1 MSNWSMPSGNWWKTR
16 MAIEYQKGNAFL
28 HHLDAR
34 TKLLLFVGMTVL
46 AIVVIDPILMGLLFA
61 ALYFIGLRSVNP
73 KLLNS
78 NLRILIVIFLT
89 FAMFQIIFFEKEG
102 SHFLFYLIPFKDWI
116 PVTVEGLIRGL
127 AVFFRFFSVVL
138 AVHLMLY
145 TTPPVDLALTITKRE
160 QSRRMNTELGI
171 TLILGLIFFVIAH
184 LVRAEDIQALP
195 FNLAVRTL
203 IIFLACLIS
212 AYLVQK
218 IAGHGLPPEMG
229 MALTLGF
236 ATVGLLSKQTE
247 IITDAQK
254 ARGYD
259 VKPRNLIRRLQ
270 VFAALLLPIFLAT
283 LERSQDISVAILS
296 RGFDY
301 NISARTYRR
310 QLKFQT
316 RDYIVLSI
324 LVLLL
329 FGSLYL
335 NYLQIG
341 NPTEQLVLNLLNSK

>member
-1 MSNWSMPSGNWWKTR
+1 
-16 MAIEYQKGNAFL
+16 MAIEYQKGDSFL
-28 HHLDAR
+28 HRLDAR
-34 TKLLLFVGMTVL
+34 TKLLLFVGMTIL
-46 AIVVIDPILMGLLFA
+46 AIVVVDPILMGLLFA
-61 ALYFIGLRSVNP
+61 ALYFTGRRAVDP

-89 FAMFQIIFFEKEG
+89 FAMFQIIFFPTEG
-102 SHFLFYLIPFKDWI
+102 SHFLFYLIPFRDWI

-160 QSRRMNTELGI
+160 QSRRPGSELAV
-171 TLILGLIFFVIAH
+171 TLILGLILFVVAN
-184 LVRAEDIQALP
+184 LTWAEKIRVLP
-195 FNLAVRTL
+195 FGDPSRTAIILLAAVV
-203 IIFLACLIS
+203 S
-212 AYLVQK
+212 AYVVQRL
-218 IAGHGLPPEMG
+218 IGHGLPPEMG

-301 NISARTYRR
+301 NIEARTYRR
-310 QLKFQT
+310 QLKFQAQ
-316 RDYIVLSI
+316 DYIVLSI

-335 NYLQIG
+335 NYLQLG
-341 NPTEQLVLNLLNSK
+341 NPTEQLVLNLLNR

>member
-1 MSNWSMPSGNWWKTR
+1 
-16 MAIEYQKGNAFL
+16 MAIEYQKGSSFL
-28 HHLDAR
+28 HRLDAR
-34 TKLLLFVGMTVL
+34 TKLFLFIGMTIL

-61 ALYFIGLRSVNP
+61 CLYFIGTRAIDR

-89 FAMFQIIFFEKEG
+89 FAMFQIIFIRTED
-102 SHFLFYLIPFKDWI
+102 SHFLFYLIPFQNWI
-116 PVTVEGLIRGL
+116 PVTVEGVVQGL

-160 QSRRMNTELGI
+160 QRRRLNSELVV
-171 TLILGLIFFVIAH
+171 TLILGLILFVIAH
-184 LVRAEDIQALP
+184 LTRAEEIRDLP
-195 FNLAVRTL
+195 FDTAPRIL
-203 IIFLACLIS
+203 IILFGSFVVAFLL
-212 AYLVQK
+212 QR
-218 IAGHGLPPEMG
+218 IAGQGLPPEMG

-259 VKPRNLIRRLQ
+259 VKPKNIFRRIQ
-270 VFAALLLPIFLAT
+270 VLTALLLPIFLAT

-316 RDYIVLSI
+316 WDYIVLTI

-329 FGSLYL
+329 FGGLYL
-335 NYLQIG
+335 NLLNLG
-341 NPTEQLVLNLLNSK
+341 NPTEQLVLSLLNE

>member
-1 MSNWSMPSGNWWKTR
+1 
-16 MAIEYQKGNAFL
+16 MAIEYQKGKAFL
-28 HHLDAR
+28 HRLDAR

-46 AIVVIDPILMGLLFA
+46 AIVVVDPILMGLIFA
-61 ALYFIGLRSVNP
+61 GLYFVGAHSVDR

-89 FAMFQIIFFEKEG
+89 FSLFQIIFFTSKDA
-102 SHFLFYLIPFKDWI
+102 HFLFYLIPFKNWI
-116 PVTVEGLIRGL
+116 PVTVQGLVRGA

-160 QSRRMNTELGI
+160 QNRGLSAELTS
-171 TLILGLIFFVIAH
+171 TLILGLILFVIAH
-184 LVRAEDIQALP
+184 LTKVEEIQALSSDIRI
-195 FNLAVRTL
+195 RTL
-203 IIFLACLIS
+203 IVLVASFVLAYVI
-212 AYLVQK
+212 QK
-218 IAGHGLPPEMG
+218 IIGHGLPPEMG

-259 VKPRNLIRRLQ
+259 VKPKNLIRRVQ
-270 VFAALLLPIFLAT
+270 VLTALLLPIFLAT

-301 NISARTYRR
+301 NIAERTYRR

-316 RDYIVLSI
+316 TDYIVLTLI
-324 LVLLL
+324 VLLL
-329 FGSLYL
+329 FAGMYL
-335 NYLQIG
+335 NYLNIG
-341 NPTEQLVLNLLNSK
+341 NPTEQFILSLLNNSS

>member
-1 MSNWSMPSGNWWKTR
+1 
-16 MAIEYQKGNAFL
+16 MAIEFQKGSSFL
-28 HHLDAR
+28 HRLDAR
-34 TKLLLFVGMTVL
+34 TKLLLFVGMTIL

-61 ALYFIGLRSVNP
+61 CLYFIGTRAIDR

-89 FAMFQIIFFEKEG
+89 FAMFQIIFVRAED
-102 SHFLFYLIPFKDWI
+102 SHFLFYLIPFKNWV
-116 PVTVEGLIRGL
+116 PVTVQGIVRGL

-160 QSRRMNTELGI
+160 QRRKLSLELVV
-171 TLILGLIFFVIAH
+171 TVILGLIFFVIAH
-184 LVRAEDIQALP
+184 LTRAEEIRVLP
-195 FNLAVRTL
+195 FDPGTRTL
-203 IIFLACLIS
+203 IVLLGSFVV

-259 VKPRNLIRRLQ
+259 VKPKNLIRRIQ
-270 VFAALLLPIFLAT
+270 VLTALLLPIFLAT

-310 QLKFQT
+310 QLIFHT
-316 RDYIVLSI
+316 RDYIVLTT

-329 FGSLYL
+329 FGGLYL
-335 NYLQIG
+335 NYLDIG
-341 NPTEQLVLNLLNSK
+341 NPTEQFILNLLNE

>member
-1 MSNWSMPSGNWWKTR
+1 
-16 MAIEYQKGNAFL
+16 MAIEYQKRDSFL
-28 HHLDAR
+28 HRLDAR
-34 TKLLLFVGMTVL
+34 TKLLLFVGMTIL

-61 ALYFIGLRSVNP
+61 TLYFIGRRSVDP

-89 FAMFQIIFFEKEG
+89 FSLFQVIFFDSER
-102 SHFLFYLIPFKDWI
+102 SHFLFYLIPFTNRI

-160 QSRRMNTELGI
+160 QRRNVSSELVI
-171 TLILGLIFFVIAH
+171 TLILGLILFVAAY
-184 LVRAEDIQALP
+184 LTWTKQIQDLP
-195 FNLAVRTL
+195 FNTL
-203 IIFLACLIS
+203 IRILIVLLAAIMS
-212 AYLVQK
+212 AYVIQR
-218 IAGHGLPPEMG
+218 IIGHGLPPEMG

-259 VKPRNLIRRLQ
+259 VKPKNLIRRLQ

-301 NISARTYRR
+301 NIGARTYRR
-310 QLKFQT
+310 QLKFNLQ
-316 RDYIVLSI
+316 DYIVLSI
-324 LVLLL
+324 LVFLLL
-329 FGSLYL
+329 GGQYL
-335 NYLQIG
+335 NYLQLG
-341 NPTEQLVLNLLNSK
+341 NPTEQFVLNLLDR

>member
-1 MSNWSMPSGNWWKTR
+1 
-16 MAIEYQKGNAFL
+16 MAIEFQKGSSFL
-28 HHLDAR
+28 HRLDAR
-34 TKLLLFVGMTVL
+34 TKLLLFVGMTIL
-46 AIVVIDPILMGLLFA
+46 AIVVIDPILMGLLFVC
-61 ALYFIGLRSVNP
+61 LYFIGTRAIDR

-89 FAMFQIIFFEKEG
+89 FALFQIIFVRAED
-102 SHFLFYLIPFKDWI
+102 SHFLFYLIPFKNWV
-116 PVTVEGLIRGL
+116 PVTVQGIVRGL

-160 QSRRMNTELGI
+160 QRRKLSLELVV
-171 TLILGLIFFVIAH
+171 TVILGLIFFVIAH
-184 LVRAEDIQALP
+184 LTRAEEIRVLP
-195 FNLAVRTL
+195 FDLGTRTL
-203 IIFLACLIS
+203 IVLLGSFVV

-259 VKPRNLIRRLQ
+259 VKPKNLIRRIQ
-270 VFAALLLPIFLAT
+270 VLTALLLPIFLAT

-310 QLKFQT
+310 QLIFHT
-316 RDYIVLSI
+316 RDYIVLTI

-335 NYLQIG
+335 NYLHVG
-341 NPTEQLVLNLLNSK
+341 NPTEQFILNLLNE

>member
-1 MSNWSMPSGNWWKTR
+1 
-16 MAIEYQKGNAFL
+16 MAIEYQKGNSFL
-28 HHLDAR
+28 HRLDAR
-34 TKLLLFVGMTVL
+34 TKLFLFIGMTVL
-46 AIVVIDPILMGLLFA
+46 AIVILDPILMGLLFV
-61 ALYFIGLRSVNP
+61 ALYLAGRRAVNP

-78 NLRILIVIFLT
+78 NLRVLIVIFLT
-89 FAMFQIIFFEKEG
+89 FAMFQIIFFEAENG
-102 SHFLFYLIPFKDWI
+102 HFLFYLIPFRNWI
-116 PVTVEGLIRGL
+116 PVTVEGIIRGL

-160 QSRRMNTELGI
+160 QTRRLNTELAV
-171 TLILGLIFFVIAH
+171 TLVLGLMLFVIAH
-184 LVRAEDIQALP
+184 LVRAEDIRALP
-195 FNLAVRTL
+195 FEPAIRTL
-203 IIFLACLIS
+203 LVLLGALIAAFLIQRIL
-212 AYLVQK
+212 
-218 IAGHGLPPEMG
+218 GRGLPPEMG

-259 VKPRNLIRRLQ
+259 VKPKNLVRRLQ

-301 NISARTYRR
+301 NIGARTYRR
-310 QLKFQT
+310 QLKFQAQ
-316 RDYIVLSI
+316 DYIVLSI

-329 FGSLYL
+329 FGGLYL
-335 NYLQIG
+335 NYLGIG
-341 NPTEQLVLNLLNSK
+341 NPTEQLVLNLLDT

>member
-1 MSNWSMPSGNWWKTR
+1 
-16 MAIEYQKGNAFL
+16 MAIEYQKGDSFL
-28 HHLDAR
+28 HRLDAR

-46 AIVVIDPILMGLLFA
+46 AIVILDPILMGLLFA
-61 ALYFIGLRSVNP
+61 ALYFVGRRAVNP

-89 FAMFQIIFFEKEG
+89 FALFQIVFFEAENG
-102 SHFLFYLIPFKDWI
+102 HFLFYLIPFRNWI

-160 QSRRMNTELGI
+160 QNRNTGTAMI
-171 TLILGLIFFVIAH
+171 VTLILGLILFVVVH
-184 LVRAEDIQALP
+184 LVRAEQIRAIP
-195 FNLAVRTL
+195 FDLITRTL
-203 IIFLACLIS
+203 LLLFGSLLA
-212 AYLVQK
+212 AYLLQRVL
-218 IAGHGLPPEMG
+218 GHGLPPEMG

-259 VKPRNLIRRLQ
+259 VKPKNLIRRLQ

-301 NISARTYRR
+301 NINARTYRR

-335 NYLQIG
+335 NYLQLG
-341 NPTEQLVLNLLNSK
+341 NPTEQLVLRLLDRQ

>member
-1 MSNWSMPSGNWWKTR
+1 

-28 HHLDAR
+28 HRLDAR

-46 AIVVIDPILMGLLFA
+46 AIVVVDPILMGLIFA
-61 ALYFIGLRSVNP
+61 GLYYVGAHSVDR

-89 FAMFQIIFFEKEG
+89 FSLFQIIFFTSKD
-102 SHFLFYLIPFKDWI
+102 SHFLFYLIPFKNWI
-116 PVTVEGLIRGL
+116 PVTVQGLVRGA

-160 QSRRMNTELGI
+160 QNRGLSAELTS
-171 TLILGLIFFVIAH
+171 TLILGLILFVIAH
-184 LVRAEDIQALP
+184 LTKVEEIQALSSD
-195 FNLAVRTL
+195 VRIRTL
-203 IIFLACLIS
+203 IVLVASFVLAYVI
-212 AYLVQK
+212 QK
-218 IAGHGLPPEMG
+218 IIGHGLPPEMG

-259 VKPRNLIRRLQ
+259 VKPKNLIRRVQ
-270 VFAALLLPIFLAT
+270 VLTALLLPIFLAT

-301 NISARTYRR
+301 NIAERTYRR

-316 RDYIVLSI
+316 TDYIVLTLI
-324 LVLLL
+324 VLLL
-329 FGSLYL
+329 FAGMYL
-335 NYLQIG
+335 NYLNLG
-341 NPTEQLVLNLLNSK
+341 NPTEQFILSLLNNSA

>member
-1 MSNWSMPSGNWWKTR
+1 
-16 MAIEYQKGNAFL
+16 MAIEYQKGDSFL
-28 HHLDAR
+28 HRLDAR
-34 TKLLLFVGMTVL
+34 TKLFLFIGMTVL
-46 AIVVIDPILMGLLFA
+46 AIVIVDPLLMGLLFA
-61 ALYFIGLRSVNP
+61 VLYFFGRRSVSP
-73 KLLNS
+73 GLLNA

-89 FAMFQIIFFEKEG
+89 FAMFQVIFFESEQ
-102 SHFLFYLIPFKDWI
+102 SHFLFYLIPFKNWI
-116 PVTVEGLIRGL
+116 PVTVEGLIRAA

-160 QSRRMNTELGI
+160 QSRRLNTEI
-171 TLILGLIFFVIAH
+171 AVTLVLGLILFVIAH
-184 LVRAEDIQALP
+184 LAHAENIRALP
-195 FNLAVRTL
+195 FDAGIRTL
-203 IIFLACLIS
+203 ILLVAAVVA
-212 AYLVQK
+212 AYLIQRIV
-218 IAGHGLPPEMG
+218 GRGLPPEMG

-259 VKPRNLIRRLQ
+259 VRPKNLIRRLQ

-301 NISARTYRR
+301 NIQARTYRR
-310 QLKFQT
+310 QLKFQA
-316 RDYIVLSI
+316 RDYIVLAS
-324 LVLLL
+324 LVLVL

-335 NYLQIG
+335 DYLQIG
-341 NPTEQLVLNLLNSK
+341 NPTEQFVLRLLDK

>member
-1 MSNWSMPSGNWWKTR
+1 
-16 MAIEYQKGNAFL
+16 MAIEYQKGNGFL
-28 HHLDAR
+28 HRLDAR
-34 TKLLLFVGMTVL
+34 TKLLLFAGMTVL
-46 AIVVIDPILMGLLFA
+46 AIVVLDPILMGLLFA
-61 ALYFIGLRSVNP
+61 ALYFTGRRSVNP
-73 KLLNS
+73 NLLNA
-78 NLRILIVIFLT
+78 NLRILIVIFTT
-89 FAMFQIIFFEKEG
+89 FAMFQIIFFESEG
-102 SHFLFYLIPFKDWI
+102 SHFLFYLIPFRNWI
-116 PVTVEGLIRGL
+116 PITMEGLIRGL

-160 QSRRMNTELGI
+160 QSRRVDAELAV
-171 TLILGLIFFVIAH
+171 TLILGLILFVIAH
-184 LVRAEDIQALP
+184 LVRSENIQALP
-195 FNLAVRTL
+195 LDLLPRTL
-203 IIFLACLIS
+203 IILFGSLIAAFLI
-212 AYLVQK
+212 QR
-218 IAGHGLPPEMG
+218 IAGRGLPPEMG

-259 VKPRNLIRRLQ
+259 VKPKNLIRRLQ

-301 NISARTYRR
+301 NINARTYRR

-316 RDYIVLSI
+316 QDYVVLSI

-341 NPTEQLVLNLLNSK
+341 NPTEQFVLNLLDR

>member
-1 MSNWSMPSGNWWKTR
+1 
-16 MAIEYQKGNAFL
+16 MAIEYQKGDSFL
-28 HHLDAR
+28 HRLDAR
-34 TKLLLFVGMTVL
+34 TKLFLFIGMTVL
-46 AIVVIDPILMGLLFA
+46 AIVILDPILMGLLFIT
-61 ALYFIGLRSVNP
+61 LYLTGRQAVNP

-89 FAMFQIIFFEKEG
+89 FALFQVIFFEAENG
-102 SHFLFYLIPFKDWI
+102 HFLFYLIPVRNWI

-145 TTPPVDLALTITKRE
+145 TTPPVDLALTITRRE
-160 QSRRMNTELGI
+160 QTRSPNTVLAVTLVLGLI
-171 TLILGLIFFVIAH
+171 LFVVAHFVRAEQIRSLPFDVLPRTLILSV
-184 LVRAEDIQALP
+184 
-195 FNLAVRTL
+195 
-203 IIFLACLIS
+203 ACLLA
-212 AYLVQK
+212 AYLIQRLL
-218 IAGHGLPPEMG
+218 GQGLPPEMG

-301 NISARTYRR
+301 NIQARTYRR

-316 RDYIVLSI
+316 RDYFVLSL
-324 LVLLL
+324 LVLLF

-335 NYLQIG
+335 NAIHLG
-341 NPTEQLVLNLLNSK
+341 NPTEQLVLVLLDKP

>member
-1 MSNWSMPSGNWWKTR
+1 
-16 MAIEYQKGNAFL
+16 MAIEYQRGNTFL
-28 HHLDAR
+28 HRLDAR

-46 AIVVIDPILMGLLFA
+46 AIVVVDPILMGLLFT
-61 ALYFIGLRSVNP
+61 ALYFIGARSIDR

-89 FAMFQIIFFEKEG
+89 FSMFQIIFFTSED
-102 SHFLFYLIPFKDWI
+102 SHFLFYLVPFKNWI
-116 PVTVEGLIRGL
+116 PVTVEGIIRGL

-145 TTPPVDLALTITKRE
+145 STPPVDLALTITKRE
-160 QSRRMNTELGI
+160 QRRKFSSELAA
-171 TLILGLIFFVIAH
+171 TLILGLILFVVAH
-184 LVRAEDIQALP
+184 LTRAEEIQVLP
-195 FNLAVRTL
+195 FNHPIRTL
-203 IIFLACLIS
+203 LVLLASFVS
-212 AYLVQK
+212 AYVIQK
-218 IAGHGLPPEMG
+218 IAGYGLPPEMG

-259 VKPRNLIRRLQ
+259 VKPRNLIRRIQ
-270 VFAALLLPIFLAT
+270 VLAALLLPIFLAT

-301 NISARTYRR
+301 NIDARTYRR

-316 RDYIVLSI
+316 RDYLVLAI

-335 NYLQIG
+335 NYLHIG
-341 NPTEQLVLNLLNSK
+341 NPTEQFVLNLLR

>member
-1 MSNWSMPSGNWWKTR
+1 
-16 MAIEYQKGNAFL
+16 
-28 HHLDAR
+28 
-34 TKLLLFVGMTVL
+34 
-46 AIVVIDPILMGLLFA
+46 
-61 ALYFIGLRSVNP
+61 
-73 KLLNS
+73 
-78 NLRILIVIFLT
+78 
-89 FAMFQIIFFEKEG
+89 
-102 SHFLFYLIPFKDWI
+102 
-116 PVTVEGLIRGL
+116 VEGLIRGL

-160 QSRRMNTELGI
+160 QNRQRNKELAV
-171 TLILGLIFFVIAH
+171 TLLLGFILFVIAH
-184 LVRAEDIQALP
+184 LVRADDIRALP
-195 FNLAVRTL
+195 FDIWTRTVIVLFGAL
-203 IIFLACLIS
+203 IA
-212 AYLVQK
+212 AYLIQR
-218 IAGHGLPPEMG
+218 IAGRGLPPEMG

-259 VKPRNLIRRLQ
+259 VKPKNLIRRLQ

-316 RDYIVLSI
+316 RDYIVLAI

-335 NYLQIG
+335 NYLHLG
-341 NPTEQLVLNLLNSK
+341 NPTEQFVLNLLDRP

>member
-1 MSNWSMPSGNWWKTR
+1 
-16 MAIEYQKGNAFL
+16 MAIEFQKGSSFL
-28 HHLDAR
+28 HRLDAR
-34 TKLLLFVGMTVL
+34 TKLLLFVCMTIL
-46 AIVVIDPILMGLLFA
+46 AIVVIDPILMGLLFVC
-61 ALYFIGLRSVNP
+61 LYFIGTRAIDR

-89 FAMFQIIFFEKEG
+89 FALFQIIFVRAED
-102 SHFLFYLIPFKDWI
+102 SHFLFYLIPFKNWV
-116 PVTVEGLIRGL
+116 PVTVQGIVRGL

-160 QSRRMNTELGI
+160 QRRKLSLELVV
-171 TLILGLIFFVIAH
+171 TVILGLIFFVIAH
-184 LVRAEDIQALP
+184 LTRAEEIRVLP
-195 FNLAVRTL
+195 FDLGTRTL
-203 IIFLACLIS
+203 IVLLGS
-212 AYLVQK
+212 LVVAYLIQK

-259 VKPRNLIRRLQ
+259 VKPKNLIRRIQ
-270 VFAALLLPIFLAT
+270 VLTALLLPIFLAT

-310 QLKFQT
+310 QLIFHT
-316 RDYIVLSI
+316 RDYIVLTI

-335 NYLQIG
+335 NYLHVG
-341 NPTEQLVLNLLNSK
+341 NPTEQFILNLLNE

>member
-1 MSNWSMPSGNWWKTR
+1 
-16 MAIEYQKGNAFL
+16 MAIEYQKGDSFL
-28 HHLDAR
+28 HRLDAR
-34 TKLLLFVGMTVL
+34 TKLFLFVGMTVL
-46 AIVVIDPILMGLLFA
+46 AIVILDPILMGLLFA
-61 ALYFIGLRSVNP
+61 ALYLAGRRAVNP

-78 NLRILIVIFLT
+78 NLRVLIVIFLT
-89 FAMFQIIFFEKEG
+89 FAMFQIIFFEAENG
-102 SHFLFYLIPFKDWI
+102 HFLFYLIPFRNWI

-160 QSRRMNTELGI
+160 QGRRLNTELAV
-171 TLILGLIFFVIAH
+171 TLVLGLMLFVIAH

-195 FNLAVRTL
+195 FEPAIRTL
-203 IIFLACLIS
+203 LVLLGALLA
-212 AYLVQK
+212 AYMIQRIL
-218 IAGHGLPPEMG
+218 GRGLPPEMG

-259 VKPRNLIRRLQ
+259 VKPKNLIRRLQ

-301 NISARTYRR
+301 NIGARTYRR
-310 QLKFQT
+310 QLKFET
-316 RDYIVLSI
+316 RDYVVLSI

-335 NYLQIG
+335 NSLGIG
-341 NPTEQLVLNLLNSK
+341 NPTEQFVLNLLDT

>member
-1 MSNWSMPSGNWWKTR
+1 
-16 MAIEYQKGNAFL
+16 MAIEYQKGQGFL
-28 HHLDAR
+28 HRLDAR
-34 TKLLLFVGMTVL
+34 TKLLVFVGMTVL
-46 AIVVIDPILMGLLFA
+46 AIVVADPILMGLLFA
-61 ALYFIGLRSVNP
+61 VLYFTGRRSVNP

-78 NLRILIVIFLT
+78 NLRVLILIFLT
-89 FAMFQIIFFEKEG
+89 FALFQILFFETEN
-102 SHFLFYLIPFKDWI
+102 SHFLFYLIPFKNWI

-160 QSRRMNTELGI
+160 QGRQWNKELAV
-171 TLILGLIFFVIAH
+171 TAILGFILFVIAH
-184 LVRAEDIQALP
+184 LVRADEIRALP
-195 FNLAVRTL
+195 FDAWTRTL
-203 IIFLACLIS
+203 ILFLSALLAAFLI
-212 AYLVQK
+212 QR
-218 IAGHGLPPEMG
+218 IAGRGLPPEMG

-259 VKPRNLIRRLQ
+259 VKPKNLIRRLQ

-310 QLKFQT
+310 QLQFQT
-316 RDYIVLSI
+316 RDYIVLTL

-335 NYLQIG
+335 NYLQLG
-341 NPTEQLVLNLLNSK
+341 NPTEQFVLNLLDRP

>member
-1 MSNWSMPSGNWWKTR
+1 
-16 MAIEYQKGNAFL
+16 MAIEYQKGNSFL
-28 HHLDAR
+28 HLLDAR
-34 TKLLLFVGMTVL
+34 TKLFLFIGMTVL
-46 AIVVIDPILMGLLFA
+46 AIVILDPILMGLLFA
-61 ALYFIGLRSVNP
+61 ALYLAGRRAVNP

-78 NLRILIVIFLT
+78 NLRVLIVIFLT
-89 FAMFQIIFFEKEG
+89 FAMFQIIFFEPENG
-102 SHFLFYLIPFKDWI
+102 HFLFYLIPFRGWI

-160 QSRRMNTELGI
+160 QRRSLNTELMI
-171 TLILGLIFFVIAH
+171 TLILGLILFVIVY
-184 LVRAEDIQALP
+184 LTRMEMIRALP
-195 FNLAVRTL
+195 FTFGTRVL
-203 IIFLACLIS
+203 IILLSALVA
-212 AYLVQK
+212 AYLIQRIV
-218 IAGHGLPPEMG
+218 GRGLPPEMG

-259 VKPRNLIRRLQ
+259 VKPKNLIRRLQ

-301 NISARTYRR
+301 NIGARTYRR

-316 RDYIVLSI
+316 QDYVVLSI

-335 NYLQIG
+335 NSLGLG
-341 NPTEQLVLNLLNSK
+341 NPTEQFVLSLLDH

>member
-1 MSNWSMPSGNWWKTR
+1 
-16 MAIEYQKGNAFL
+16 MAIEFQKGSSFL
-28 HHLDAR
+28 HRLDAR
-34 TKLLLFVGMTVL
+34 TKLLLFVGMTIL

-61 ALYFIGLRSVNP
+61 CLYFIGARAIDR

-78 NLRILIVIFLT
+78 NLRILILIFLT
-89 FAMFQIIFFEKEG
+89 FAMFQIIFVRAED
-102 SHFLFYLIPFKDWI
+102 SHFLFYLIPFKNWV
-116 PVTVEGLIRGL
+116 PVTVQGIVRGL

-160 QSRRMNTELGI
+160 QRRKLSLELVV
-171 TLILGLIFFVIAH
+171 TVILGLIFFVIAH
-184 LVRAEDIQALP
+184 LTRAEDIRILP
-195 FNLAVRTL
+195 FDLGTRTL
-203 IIFLACLIS
+203 IVLLGSFVV

-259 VKPRNLIRRLQ
+259 VKPKNLIRRIQ
-270 VFAALLLPIFLAT
+270 VLTALLLPIFLAT
-283 LERSQDISVAILS
+283 LERSQDIAVAILS

-310 QLKFQT
+310 QLIFHT
-316 RDYIVLSI
+316 RDYIVLTI

-335 NYLQIG
+335 NYLHVG
-341 NPTEQLVLNLLNSK
+341 NPTEQFILNLLNE

>member
-1 MSNWSMPSGNWWKTR
+1 
-16 MAIEYQKGNAFL
+16 MAIEYQRGNAFL
-28 HHLDAR
+28 HRLDAR

-46 AIVVIDPILMGLLFA
+46 AIVVVDPILMGLLFT
-61 ALYFIGLRSVNP
+61 ALYFIGVRSIDR

-89 FAMFQIIFFEKEG
+89 FSLFQIIFFTSEDA
-102 SHFLFYLIPFKDWI
+102 HFLFYLVPFKNWI

-160 QSRRMNTELGI
+160 QSRRFSSELAV
-171 TLILGLIFFVIAH
+171 TLILGLILFVVAH
-184 LVRAEDIQALP
+184 LTRADEIQALP
-195 FNLAVRTL
+195 FNQAIRTL
-203 IIFLACLIS
+203 LVLLAS
-212 AYLVQK
+212 FVGAYLIQK

-259 VKPRNLIRRLQ
+259 VKPRNLIRRMQ
-270 VFAALLLPIFLAT
+270 VLAALLLPIFLAT

-301 NISARTYRR
+301 NIDARTYRR

-316 RDYIVLSI
+316 RDYLVLAI

-329 FGSLYL
+329 FGGLYL
-335 NYLQIG
+335 NYLHIG
-341 NPTEQLVLNLLNSK
+341 NPTEQFVLNLLR

>member
-1 MSNWSMPSGNWWKTR
+1 

-28 HHLDAR
+28 HRLDAR

-46 AIVVIDPILMGLLFA
+46 AIVVVDPILMGLLFA
-61 ALYFIGLRSVNP
+61 ALYFLGTNSIDR

-78 NLRILIVIFLT
+78 NLRILIIIFLT
-89 FAMFQIIFFEKEG
+89 FSVFQIIFFTSEN
-102 SHFLFYLIPFKDWI
+102 SYFLFYLVPFENWI
-116 PVTVEGLIRGL
+116 PVTVQGLIRGL

-160 QSRRMNTELGI
+160 QSRKFDAELASTI
-171 TLILGLIFFVIAH
+171 ILGVILFIIAH
-184 LVRAEDIQALP
+184 LTKAENIQVLP
-195 FNLAVRTL
+195 FNLATRTL
-203 IIFLACLIS
+203 IVLLMALVA
-212 AYLVQK
+212 AYIIQRV
-218 IAGHGLPPEMG
+218 AGRGLPPEMG

-247 IITDAQK
+247 IIRDAQK
-254 ARGYD
+254 ARGYNLT
-259 VKPRNLIRRLQ
+259 PRNPFRRLQ
-270 VFAALLLPIFLAT
+270 VLAALLLPIFLAT
-283 LERSQDISVAILS
+283 LERSQDISIAILS

-301 NISARTYRR
+301 NIDARTYRR

-316 RDYIVLSI
+316 QDYVVIGII
-324 LVLLL
+324 LLLL
-329 FGSLYL
+329 FAGMYL

-341 NPTEQLVLNLLNSK
+341 NPTEQFVLNLLQR